1 MSYVIRK
8 HDLGPKTQARFRAFV
23 FSCEVVHSMLAVV
36 AWFAIATPAHAQSDS
51 ARIVQ
56 LEHDWLDAR
65 DTVTLNRILDS
76 SFVHVTPQGVFLDKR
91 EHVTWM
97 ASHWPP
103 ADRVAGFERLDVR
116 IYGSTAIATGIV
128 SARIGS
134 STPRRTA
141 FTDVFIER
149 REGWKA
155 VSAEET
161 VIE

>member
-1 MSYVIRK
+1 
-8 HDLGPKTQARFRAFV
+8 
-23 FSCEVVHSMLAVV
+23 MLVVV
-36 AWFAIATPAHAQSDS
+36 ALLAIAAPAHTQSDS

-103 ADRVAGFERLDVR
+103 ADRVAGFERVDVR

>member
-1 MSYVIRK
+1 M
-8 HDLGPKTQARFRAFV
+8 LGVAA
-23 FSCEVVHSMLAVV
+23 SLALV
-36 AWFAIATPAHAQSDS
+36 TPAHAQSDS
-51 ARIVQ
+51 SRIVQ
-56 LEHDWLDAR
+56 LEHDWLVAR
-65 DTVTLNRILDS
+65 DTVTLDRILDS
-76 SFVHVTPQGVFLDKR
+76 TFVHVTPQGVFLDKR

-103 ADRVAGFERLDVR
+103 ADRVARFERLDVR

-134 STPRRTA
+134 ATPRRTA

-149 REGWKA
+149 RDGWKA

-161 VIE
+161 VAGRTGRTGRAGRTGRDGQASP